1 MTQPIYMGAGG
12 RLVPG
17 RRLGRGG
24 EGEVFALEGDSP
36 RALKIYTSPDAAREA
51 KIRAMVSAG
60 LAGRCPNVAFP
71 LEAAYTVSGGFAGFV
86 MPLVDAASPVHEL
99 CSPASRRRLFPNA
112 DWRFLVRTA
121 LNTARAF
128 ARVHDAGAVVGDVNA
143 SGVLVTKR
151 ALVALIDADSFQLGP
166 EHLCRVGVPEFTPP
180 ELQGRSL
187 DGVMRTTEHDGFGLA
202 VLVFELLFNGRHP
215 HAGISETRDIPLTDA
230 ITQNLFPYTT
240 IRPTRLRPPPATLTL
255 QDLPLGLATLFER
268 AFSGVPPRPT
278 AAEWISELQH
288 LERSIVPCD
297 RRPGHYMSDVRR
309 DCPWCRIEE
318 RSGAVAFGHGVRLR
332 PTGIAPLPPEI
343 APAYARVVE
352 RARAVGGEAL
362 RPPVPSTKVTP
373 GPKARETLIRHGWT
387 AGGRQPTLVPSHKA
401 HLGKPFLDAFTTAR
415 RELEKE
421 TEAWRNRIGAWS
433 LLRPAAELEAKVAR
447 VAATAARRSAEAADV
462 ERKVRRTMVE
472 EKLALIPLT
481 SLNVPGLGKR
491 GVARLAAAGIANAAE
506 VDPVNIRVVA
516 GISERAATALMLW
529 RNATASSIECEVTV
543 RPGDVALEKAR
554 MVEEWRREDASI
566 GDRMGSMK
574 ADLER
579 DIGMLLT
586 RASQPD
592 PRMDEA
598 IARYWQ
604 AEADLD
610 HLGID
615 KPVVK
620 AKRAPSPKTK
630 IRKGSRTACPDCGG
644 PMVKRWARAGSSPQR
659 YYLGC
664 ARYPSC
670 SGSRPIRR
678 V

>member
-1 MTQPIYMGAGG
+1 MTGPIYMGAGG

-24 EGEVFALEGDSP
+24 EGEVFALDGGSP

-60 LAGRCPNVAFP
+60 LAERCPNVAFP
-71 LEAAYTVSGGFAGFV
+71 LEAAYTASGGFAGFV
-86 MPLVDAASPVHEL
+86 MQLVDAASPVHEL
-99 CSPASRRRLFPNA
+99 CSPGSRRRLFPNA

-166 EHLCRVGVPEFTPP
+166 DHLCRVGVPEFTPP

-187 DGVMRTTEHDGFGLA
+187 DGVTRTTEHDAFGLA

-215 HAGISETRDIPLTDA
+215 HAGISETRDIPLPDA
-230 ITQNLFPYTT
+230 IAQNLFPYTT
-240 IRPTRLRPPPATLTL
+240 IRPIRLRPPPATLAL
-255 QDLPLGLATLFER
+255 EDLPLGLATLFER
-268 AFSGVPPRPT
+268 AFSGVPPRPI

-288 LERSIVPCD
+288 LERSIVPCE
-297 RRPGHYMSDVRR
+297 RRTGHYMSDVRR
-309 DCPWCRIEE
+309 DCPWCRIED
-318 RSGAVAFGHGVRLR
+318 RSGAIAFGHGVRLR
-332 PTGIAPLPPEI
+332 PAEIGSLAPEI
-343 APAYARVVE
+343 VPAHAKVVE
-352 RARAVGGEAL
+352 RARAMGGEAL
-362 RPPVPSTKVTP
+362 KPPVPSGRATP
-373 GPKARETLIRHGWT
+373 SSTARETLIQHGWPV
-387 AGGRQPTLVPSHKA
+387 GGPRLELVPSHKA
-401 HLGKPFLDAFTTAR
+401 DLGKPFLDAFTIAR

-433 LLRPAAELEAKVAR
+433 LIKPAAELEAKVAK

-462 ERKVRRTMVE
+462 GRKVRRRMVE
-472 EKLALIPLT
+472 ERLALIPLT

-491 GVARLAAAGIANAAE
+491 GVARLAAAGIANAAD
-506 VDPVNIRVVA
+506 VDPVNIRAVG

-529 RNATASSIECEVTV
+529 RNTTASSIECEVKV
-543 RPGDVALEKAR
+543 RPGDVIAEKAR
-554 MVEEWRREDASI
+554 MMEEWRREDASI
-566 GDRMGSMK
+566 EDRIRSMN

-579 DIGMLLT
+579 DVQMLLA

-592 PRMDEA
+592 ARMDEA
-598 IARYWQ
+598 ITRYAQ

-615 KPVVK
+615 KPVVNSQ
-620 AKRAPSPKTK
+620 RAQSPKTK
-630 IRKGSRTACPDCGG
+630 SGKAFRTACPDCGG
-644 PMVKRWARAGSSPQR
+644 PMVKRWARAGSSLQR
-659 YYLGC
+659 YFLGC

-670 SGSRPIRR
+670 SGSKPIRR
-678 V
+678 P